1 MIVMQIMKVL
11 PAGAHFK
18 ILDEHRPVLEGSI
31 AMADKSVMFKDIN
44 DDLKYQKVF
53 GKFHVTLIDKDDND
67 IWIINIR

>member
-18 ILDEHRPVLEGSI
+18 ILDDNRPVLEGSI

-44 DDLKYQKVF
+44 DDLKYQKIF
-53 GKFHVTLIDKDDND
+53 GKFHVTLIDKEND

>member
-18 ILDEHRPVLEGSI
+18 ILDEYKPVLEGSI

-44 DDLKYQKVF
+44 DDLKYQKYLLNQTI
-53 GKFHVTLIDKDDND
+53 KYLKYLIL
-67 IWIINIR
+67 I

>member
-31 AMADKSVMFKDIN
+31 AMADKSVMFKDVN
-44 DDLKYQKVF
+44 DDLKYQKIF
-53 GKFHVTLIDKDDND
+53 GKFHVTLIDMEDD